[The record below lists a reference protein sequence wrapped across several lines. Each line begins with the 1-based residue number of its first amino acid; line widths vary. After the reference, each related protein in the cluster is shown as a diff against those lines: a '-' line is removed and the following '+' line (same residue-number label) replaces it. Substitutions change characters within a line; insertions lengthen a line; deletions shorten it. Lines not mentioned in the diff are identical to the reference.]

1 MTDLLVYERSFNS
14 MSQNLSGKSASLGVG
29 HEPLEGGPGARV
41 RFGVA
46 QHAMQMVIAES
57 DGGDV
62 EGELLHIEVR
72 PILAGLDRHAG
83 RLGDERE
90 APPVGLLE
98 EVALRSGAVVEFH
111 GRGDQQAAAGHRRIV
126 LPGEPVFEH
135 GPDARLPP
143 GGGERRV
150 DHRLLEPLDGCLE
163 HLELELVLGPE
174 VGEQAAL
181 REPQLGREGTDRQ
194 PLQAIPAGQPDG
206 LVEDAFAGLGS
217 LPHEE
222 ENYTND
228 RSIPSRTARPRPSSP
243 RPSSPG
249 PPPTLPGRRGRP
261 SAGCHRR
268 CGARPRPYENRS
280 QLYLE
285 APLSPAGVGGGMGER
300 GWGVRGLKTKDP
312 GTFRQP
318 GSQGSFRWRWVP
330 LPGHPPVPRTRGGSP
345 YEDATSMEPCLPS
358 ITGPPPSW
366 AYPSSAGPNPP
377 GPVGRPSRLE
387 PPRHSREEA
396 WTLDTTICWG
406 RNSQKSTAKSPVL
419 KLI

>member
-1 MTDLLVYERSFNS
+1 MTNGRSIPS
-14 MSQNLSGKSASLGVG
+14 VKNLSGKSASFRVG
-29 HEPLEGGPGARV
+29 HEPLEGGPGALV
-41 RFGVA
+41 RPGVSQQA
-46 QHAMQMVIAES
+46 VHVVIAQG
-57 DGGDV
+57 DGEDV
-62 EGELLHIEVR
+62 ERELLHVEV
-72 PILAGLDRHAG
+72 PPEVAGLDGHAG
-83 RLGDERE
+83 PLGDERE
-90 APPVGLLE
+90 AAPVGLLE

-126 LPGEPVFEH
+126 LPVEPALEH

-143 GGGERRV
+143 GGGERRA
-150 DHRLLEPLDGCLE
+150 DHCLLEPLHGRLE

-174 VGEQAAL
+174 VGEQTAL
-181 REPQLGREGTDRQ
+181 REPQLGRQGADRQ
-194 PLQAIPAGQPDG
+194 PFQAVPAGQAHG
-206 LVEDAFAGLGS
+206 LVENALAGFGS
-217 LPHEE
+217 LPHGR

-228 RSIPSRTARPRPSSP
+228 RSIPSR
-243 RPSSPG
+243 G
-249 PPPTLPGRRGRP
+249 
-261 SAGCHRR
+261 
-268 CGARPRPYENRS
+268 
-280 QLYLE
+280 
-285 APLSPAGVGGGMGER
+285 
-300 GWGVRGLKTKDP
+300 GLKTKDP